1 MAVLEGACTQVK
13 QQCVIISQC
22 EYLQRLC
29 CCLQAIDQAPEDAQE
44 RAVYFCNAAACYL
57 KKQDWQLACEQC
69 TAALKINGSYLKV
82 GSIQLM
88 SYL

>member
-1 MAVLEGACTQVK
+1 MH
-13 QQCVIISQC
+13 
-22 EYLQRLC
+22 

-82 GSIQLM
+82 CIKQSASSKCMNSHHAAGPLARVPTQIR
-88 SYL
+88 